1 MHTKNLL
8 LRRQIGLGLALVV
21 IVAMLMGTVALMRG
35 NWTAIDAKEW
45 NTWYPSNETADADP
59 NKTVLYTEVDF
70 RIEENYVYGMRNGR
84 VVLRT
89 RLSDDVTTGPTGY
102 QIENGWVS
110 RTIGLF
116 KQGVFTAAARN
127 LWRQQWLHSFWQQEL
142 VYEYIC
148 PSQEIR
154 QIESRLQS
162 QEGLKATVFSFH
174 TSGGAGWSSRLEG
187 WTDKVNGRQIVPLL
201 NPLAPIWPSLCGET
215 HLSWKLYA
223 QQQLAH
229 EKGYHRIWIPLPDKI
244 EDPTRGDATYEDAPM
259 DICAEQVPD
268 GALTCLIFNSG
279 DSPTRHALLL
289 KPGRYRFFQRLHGE
303 PQQEGC
309 GNLIRG
315 FGNSGPCNDGKRWY
329 WRKTLPPHAPEEVQL
344 QDLGPGTSVG
354 PQIRSFELDA

>member
-1 MHTKNLL
+1 
-8 LRRQIGLGLALVV
+8 
-21 IVAMLMGTVALMRG
+21 
-35 NWTAIDAKEW
+35 
-45 NTWYPSNETADADP
+45 
-59 NKTVLYTEVDF
+59 
-70 RIEENYVYGMRNGR
+70 
-84 VVLRT
+84 
-89 RLSDDVTTGPTGY
+89 
-102 QIENGWVS
+102 
-110 RTIGLF
+110 
-116 KQGVFTAAARN
+116 
-127 LWRQQWLHSFWQQEL
+127 
-142 VYEYIC
+142 
-148 PSQEIR
+148 
-154 QIESRLQS
+154 
-162 QEGLKATVFSFH
+162 
-174 TSGGAGWSSRLEG
+174 LEG

-215 HLSWKLYA
+215 HLSWELYA
-223 QQQLAH
+223 QQQLTH

-329 WRKTLPPHAPEEVQL
+329 WRKTLPPQAPEEVQL